1 MKNIKKIL
9 GVLACAFLYSS
20 MYLLPYIKYIF
31 YDAVV
36 EATGFTNTQIGFTL
50 TVYIIAS
57 IICTIP
63 SGWLADK
70 FEPKKML
77 VISGFAHFVVS
88 LLTLV
93 FIRNYPMTL
102 VCFFLMGITSLLG
115 FWCPVFKA
123 VSQVGTE
130 EEQGRYYGLF
140 EGFNGIGSMVF
151 NFGALWVY
159 GRITGG
165 SVAALKAVYIFYAVS
180 SLVATLMVA
189 FLYKKDKNAVE
200 GTSEKKERASTKEIL
215 SVLKVPK
222 VWLFSLLVF
231 GIYGF
236 YCGSSYLTPYF
247 STVLGVS
254 VVFSGSL
261 ATLKN
266 YGTRLV
272 GAPVAGMLCD
282 KIGRLKFMIIAGA
295 LTIALMIVFMLM
307 PANSSALIPIMIIM
321 FALALV
327 NVSMKGTMFSVIDE
341 MGVDSK
347 VAGMAIAI
355 ASLIGFNLPDVALH
369 PIFGAVL
376 DANEPVKAYKIIFG
390 VLFAMLALAFV
401 MAIILSATVKKKAEP
416 AEVVPEEAPE
426 A

>member
-88 LLTLV
+88 LLTQV

-189 FLYKKDKNAVE
+189 FLYKKDKNAIE

-401 MAIILSATVKKKAEP
+401 MAIILSATAKKKAEP